1 MNAIEVYKKLS
12 KPPEW
17 ALKKIEAG
25 RKGGSMN
32 TPAQQRRNEIMRE
45 AFARARQAKIEQ
57 TKKVYAT

>member
-1 MNAIEVYKKLS
+1 MEMTEKMRQ
-12 KPPEW
+12 
-17 ALKKIEAG
+17 KKIEAG